1 MCRARLFV
9 PQNFADRMAGIDR
22 RVVFFGGMNGW
33 EDVRTMAQQ
42 YDILMTIRSVIKHTL
57 VQVMNTSE

>member
-1 MCRARLFV
+1 MLGSLSAFV
-9 PQNFADRMAGIDR
+9 KFRGSKAGMNR
-22 RVVFFGGMNGW
+22 GGVCSSKSNGW